1 MYTYNFF
8 NFKESNSEYPIR
20 NNLSQY
26 SPELVIGYIMSGKK
40 SVTNTYTAHEIH
52 RFSLFGGVKPEP
64 ISHDN
69 RNYLELL
76 PANANYSMNTDF
88 NAQVSLSLTKTS
100 KIESED
106 INYLNNTCFRTTLH
120 TATLKWTVN
129 DTLKVRNAAIEFADR
144 VYQNRYNVLEK
155 VVNKVIKNFDGYSG
169 LTILKDY
176 VCLYSN
182 HGHTEHKI
190 SFIDEGLK
198 PLNSLQL
205 YGFALALERYMQE
218 NKVGY
223 SLNNYLIRSF
233 DMIEFEITRNAVLSD
248 W

>member
-8 NFKESNSEYPIR
+8 NFKESNVEYPIR
-20 NNLSQY
+20 NHLSQY
-26 SPELVIGYIMSGKK
+26 DPRLVIGYIMSGKK
-40 SVTNTYTAHEIH
+40 SVTNTYTSHETH
-52 RFSLFGGVKPEP
+52 RWSIIGGVKPEP

-69 RNYLELL
+69 RNYLESL
-76 PANANYSMNTDF
+76 PANASYLMDTDF
-88 NAQVSLSLTKTS
+88 NVQVSLSLTKTS

-106 INYLNNTCFRTTLH
+106 INYLNKTCFRTTLH

-129 DTLKVRNAAIEFADR
+129 NTLKVRNAAIEFADR

-155 VVNKVIKNFDGYSG
+155 AVNKVIKNFDGYSG
-169 LTILKDY
+169 LTIIKDY
-176 VCLYSN
+176 VCLHSN

-223 SLNNYLIRSF
+223 SLNNYNIGYF

>member
-8 NFKESNSEYPIR
+8 NLKELSGGFTIR
-20 NNLSQY
+20 LPLSQY
-26 SPELVIGYIMSGKK
+26 NPSLVIGYIMSGKK
-40 SVTNTYTAHEIH
+40 SVTNTYTSHETH
-52 RFSLFGGVKPEP
+52 RWSIIGGVKPEP

-76 PANANYSMNTDF
+76 PAKANYSMNTDF
-88 NAQVSLSLTKTS
+88 NVQVNLSLTKTS

-106 INYLNNTCFRTTLH
+106 INYLNKTCFRTTLH

-176 VCLYSN
+176 VCLRSN

-223 SLNNYLIRSF
+223 SLNNYYIGYF

>member
-88 NAQVSLSLTKTS
+88 NVQVNLSLTKTI
-100 KIESED
+100 KLESED
-106 INYLNNTCFRTTLH
+106 INYLNNTCLRTTLH
-120 TATLKWTVN
+120 TATLKWNVN